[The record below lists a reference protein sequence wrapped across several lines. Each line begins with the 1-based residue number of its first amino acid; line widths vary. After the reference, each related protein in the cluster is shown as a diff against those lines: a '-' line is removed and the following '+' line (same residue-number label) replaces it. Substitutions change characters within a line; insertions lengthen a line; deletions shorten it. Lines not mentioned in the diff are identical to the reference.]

1 MLKKALIVFAH
12 PNLKSYC
19 GALRDTSIQQFNKM
33 GVSVLQSDLYQMNFN
48 PVLTFSNYGIPKDTQ
63 GTNINEQVKMAVLN
77 SNIDPM
83 LQEEID
89 KAKAADY
96 IIFITPTWWGTFPA
110 ILKGWLE
117 RVLAPGVAADVPD
130 KIYKKAYFRGK
141 KSMIVTTTG
150 FGKEYF
156 SKEGEHSSNQT
167 LEENYWHII
176 NGVFAYCGMETL
188 PIVACYGM
196 DNSTDKQRKDHI
208 EVLRKAIE
216 DIEKMKP
223 IYCPLLHDP
232 ARNAI

>member
-12 PNLKSYC
+12 PNPKSYC
-19 GALRDTSIQQFNKM
+19 GALRDTAIQQFNKM
-33 GVSVLQSDLYQMNFN
+33 GVRVLQSDLYQMNFN
-48 PVLTFSNYGIPKDTQ
+48 PVLTFTNYSIPKDTKNI
-63 GTNINEQVKMAVLN
+63 NINEQVKKAVYDHT
-77 SNIDPM
+77 IDPM
-83 LQEEID
+83 LQKEMD

-96 IIFITPTWWGTFPA
+96 IIFIAPTWWGTFPA

-117 RVLAPGVAADVPD
+117 RVLTPGVVADVPD
-130 KIYKKAYFRGK
+130 NMYKKAYFLGK

-156 SKEGEHSSNQT
+156 SKEGKHSSNQT

-196 DNSTDKQRKDHI
+196 DKSTDKQRKDHL

-216 DIEKMKP
+216 DIEKTKP

-232 ARNAI
+232 DHDAI